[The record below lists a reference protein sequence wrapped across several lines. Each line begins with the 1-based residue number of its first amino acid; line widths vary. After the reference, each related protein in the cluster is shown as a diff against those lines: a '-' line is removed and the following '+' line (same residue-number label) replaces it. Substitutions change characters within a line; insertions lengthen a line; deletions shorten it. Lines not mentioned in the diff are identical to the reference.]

1 MAVAPPT
8 PTRTTSSP
16 TRSTLF
22 AGERSK
28 EGRSSLA
35 SYSALFASD
44 RTLRRSAFSS
54 RVYRLGIVG
63 GSPADAFT
71 QSFFKAGGT
80 MVLLQDIGKSF
91 VRDLL
96 KGPQAVA
103 REQMQGMPGL
113 CIERDQFAL
122 VGRIGTVSA

>member
-1 MAVAPPT
+1 
-8 PTRTTSSP
+8 
-16 TRSTLF
+16 
-22 AGERSK
+22 
-28 EGRSSLA
+28 
-35 SYSALFASD
+35 
-44 RTLRRSAFSS
+44 
-54 RVYRLGIVG
+54 
-63 GSPADAFT
+63 
-71 QSFFKAGGT
+71 

>member
-35 SYSALFASD
+35 SYSALLASD

-54 RVYRLGIVG
+54 RVYRLGVVG

-71 QSFFKAGGT
+71 QSFFKAGGA
-80 MVLLQDIGKSF
+80 MGLLQDIGKSF
-91 VRDLL
+91 VPELL

-103 REQMQGMPGL
+103 REQSPGQPGL
-113 CIERDQFAL
+113 AMERRPFAL
-122 VGRIGTVSA
+122 